1 MWAVIPARIHVPGR
15 NPFSH
20 PANSIRARRRYSH
33 LMLLYTLIAGIL
45 FGLFY
50 ALMGLGLNL
59 IFGVMKIVNLAHGDF
74 LMLGAYGAYIAY
86 TMHGINPLIT
96 IIFEVIVF
104 FIIGLIL
111 YYGLVPRLLKS
122 EDPEM
127 LSLILFFGVSQVIEA
142 IAVFAFGI
150 NPKTIDLNVFG
161 TVPLNIL
168 GEQFQTSWWVSVLVS
183 IIVLFLIYILLYKSR
198 IGIAIRS
205 LMGSREET
213 ASSGID
219 THRVS
224 AIVFGV
230 GLATAGVAGALV
242 PFLLGG
248 ITPTMG
254 VDLTVTSFAII
265 VIGSLGNPL
274 GTILGGLV
282 FGISQML
289 MQTYLS
295 SWANLAPFV
304 LLLLILLVKPS
315 GLLGKGARHA

>member
-1 MWAVIPARIHVPGR
+1 M
-15 NPFSH
+15 
-20 PANSIRARRRYSH
+20 
-33 LMLLYTLIAGIL
+33 LMYTIIAGIL

-86 TMHGINPLIT
+86 TMYGVNPLIT
-96 IIFEVIVF
+96 ILIEIVVF
-104 FIIGLIL
+104 FIVGILL
-111 YYGLVPRLLKS
+111 YYGLVPRLLQS

-150 NPKTIDLNVFG
+150 SPKTIDLNVFG
-161 TVPLNIL
+161 SAPLTL
-168 GEQFQTSWWVSVLVS
+168 FGQQFQTFWWVSVLVS
-183 IIVLFLIYILLYKSR
+183 LVVLAAIYYLLYQSR
-198 IGIAIRS
+198 IGMAIRA

-213 ASSGID
+213 AASGID

-230 GLATAGVAGALV
+230 GLATAGVAGALM

-248 ITPTMG
+248 MYPTIG
-254 VDLTVTSFAII
+254 IDLTVTSFAII

-274 GTILGGLV
+274 GTILGGLIY
-282 FGISQML
+282 GISEML

-304 LLLLILLVKPS
+304 LLLFILLVRPS

>member
-1 MWAVIPARIHVPGR
+1 M
-15 NPFSH
+15 
-20 PANSIRARRRYSH
+20 
-33 LMLLYTLIAGIL
+33 YTIIAGIL

-86 TMHGINPLIT
+86 TMYGVNPLIT
-96 IIFEVIVF
+96 ILIEIVVF
-104 FIIGLIL
+104 FIVGILL
-111 YYGLVPRLLKS
+111 YYGLVPRLLQS

-150 NPKTIDLNVFG
+150 SPKTIDLNVFG
-161 TVPLNIL
+161 SAPLTL
-168 GEQFQTSWWVSVLVS
+168 FGQQFQTFWWVSVLVS
-183 IIVLFLIYILLYKSR
+183 LVVLAAIYYLLYQSR
-198 IGIAIRS
+198 IGMAIRA

-213 ASSGID
+213 AASGID

-230 GLATAGVAGALV
+230 GLATAGVAGALM

-248 ITPTMG
+248 MYPTIG
-254 VDLTVTSFAII
+254 IDLTVTSFAII

-274 GTILGGLV
+274 GTILGGLIY
-282 FGISQML
+282 GISEML

-304 LLLLILLVKPS
+304 LLLFILLVRPS

>member
-1 MWAVIPARIHVPGR
+1 
-15 NPFSH
+15 
-20 PANSIRARRRYSH
+20 
-33 LMLLYTLIAGIL
+33 MLLYTLIAGIL

-74 LMLGAYGAYIAY
+74 LMLGAYGVYVAY
-86 TMHGINPLIT
+86 TLHGVNPLIA
-96 IIFEVIVF
+96 ILFEVIVF
-104 FIIGLIL
+104 FIAGFLL

-127 LSLILFFGVSQVIEA
+127 LSLILFFGVSQIIEA
-142 IAVFAFGI
+142 LAVFAFGI
-150 NPKTIDLNVFG
+150 NPDTVNPSAFG
-161 TVPLNIL
+161 NRPLHL
-168 GEQFQTSWWVSVLVS
+168 FGEEFQTAWWVSVLVS
-183 IIVLFLIYILLYKSR
+183 LAVLGLLYWFLYKSR
-198 IGIAIRS
+198 IGVATRA
-205 LMGSREET
+205 LMGNREE
-213 ASSGID
+213 AAASGID

-224 AIVFGV
+224 ALSFAI

-242 PFLLGG
+242 PFMLGG
-248 ITPTMG
+248 VYPTIG

-282 FGISQML
+282 YGISEML

-295 SWANLAPFV
+295 SWAGIAPFV
-304 LLLLILLVKPS
+304 LLLLILLVRPS
-315 GLLGKGARHA
+315 GLLGKGVRNA